1 MSAESSTPAETVYC
15 ARHPETETGLSCSRC
30 ETPICPRCMIHVPV
44 GIRCPDCAD
53 LRRPP
58 MYELG
63 TRDVL
68 RGALTAAGV
77 GLALGLA
84 GAWLLP
90 VRPFAGFFSMLIA
103 MLAGSGAGS
112 VMAAVLTSATRGKR
126 GLTIQLIAVGGL
138 VIAGTLRLVIG
149 GDLQLLQRDIVG
161 MIALA
166 LAVAV
171 VWNRLR

>member
-1 MSAESSTPAETVYC
+1 MSAGSSTPAEAVYC
-15 ARHPETETGLSCSRC
+15 TRHPETETGLSCGRC
-30 ETPICPRCMIHVPV
+30 DTPICPRCMVHVPV

-68 RGALTAAGV
+68 RGVLTAAGT
-77 GLALGLA
+77 GLAIGLA

-90 VRPFAGFFSMLIA
+90 VRSFAGFFTLLIA
-103 MLAGSGAGS
+103 MLAGSGAGNA
-112 VMAAVLTSATRGKR
+112 MAAVLTSATRGKR
-126 GLTIQLIAVGGL
+126 GLTIQFIAIGGL
-138 VIAGTLRLVIG
+138 VIAGTVRLVIG
-149 GDLQLLQRDIVG
+149 GELQLLQRDIVG
-161 MIALA
+161 MLALA

>member
-1 MSAESSTPAETVYC
+1 MSAESPTPAETVYC
-15 ARHPETETGLSCSRC
+15 TLHPETETALSCGRC
-30 ETPICPRCMIHVPV
+30 ETPICPQCIVHVPV

-63 TRDVL
+63 ARDIL
-68 RGALTAAGV
+68 RGALAAVGL
-77 GLALGLA
+77 GLALGLG

-90 VRPFAGFFSMLIA
+90 VRPFSGFFTLLIA
-103 MLAGSGAGS
+103 MFAGSGAGS
-112 VMAAVLTSATRGKR
+112 AMAAVLTSATRGKR
-126 GLTIQLIAVGGL
+126 GTTIQLIAVGGL
-138 VIAGTLRLVIG
+138 VVAGTVRLVAG
-149 GDLQLLQRDIVG
+149 GDLQLLQRDIAG
-161 MIALA
+161 MLALA